1 MIRPII
7 NTTLIPDFR
16 GNQSPNCS
24 METSFYQHA
33 DAAVALLFE
42 LQRSRARAI
51 APVLSCGHA
60 AAKEHIFDGGNT
72 CQHAQHIRQRSSP
85 HTDEGSVNAING
97 IDESML
103 PVERHAP
110 HLFSEHEHRPLCPSE
125 EEQMR
130 PRPAGGFDTFKN
142 EAS

>member
-1 MIRPII
+1 MIRPFM
-7 NTTLIPDFR
+7 NSTLIPYF
-16 GNQSPNCS
+16 GGKQSPNYS

-42 LQRSRARAI
+42 LQRSRAHAI
-51 APVLSCGHA
+51 APVLACGHA
-60 AAKEHIFDGGNT
+60 AARHHIFYGGNT
-72 CQHAQHIRQRSSP
+72 CQHAQHVQQRSPP
-85 HTDEGSVNAING
+85 HTDEGSLVAINE
-97 IDESML
+97 IDASTL

-110 HLFSEHEHRPLCPSE
+110 HMFSKHEHRPLCPPE